1 MLQKLLGLVNKV
13 QKTIANNNKKT
24 YYPLYYLLDDIA
36 NNCDAYANFL
46 QKRNSI
52 SLIHEFQEDLGEHY
66 KNNVGIDLKENVSKI
81 ASQLRDVSYK
91 LNDMIFV
98 VEKIIDDNDE

>member
-1 MLQKLLGLVNKV
+1 MQKI
-13 QKTIANNNKKT
+13 IASDDNKKT

-36 NNCDAYANFL
+36 NNCDACANFL

-52 SLIHEFQEDLGEHY
+52 SLIQEFQEDLGEHY
-66 KNNVGIDLKENVSKI
+66 KDNVGMDLKENVSKI

-91 LNDMIFV
+91 LNDMIFAI
-98 VEKIIDDNDE
+98 EKIIDNNE